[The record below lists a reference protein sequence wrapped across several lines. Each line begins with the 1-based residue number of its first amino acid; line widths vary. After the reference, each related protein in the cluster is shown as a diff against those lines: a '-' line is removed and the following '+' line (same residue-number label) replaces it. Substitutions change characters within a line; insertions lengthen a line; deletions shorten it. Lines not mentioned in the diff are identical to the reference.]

1 MVHHSR
7 GASRPNGYSEDV
19 PNPPK
24 LDDTVTRAL
33 KDVQTVTKSGGST
46 VGALQGV
53 RTFTPVNHVDH
64 RGRVFEIYPGAS
76 EFWTDPVVYCYAFT
90 VRAGQTKGWGLHVEK
105 DDRYTLISGEL
116 LTILF
121 DARLDSPTHGQ
132 AQKVTLSPQGAR
144 SLLIPAG
151 VWHMN
156 INVAESE
163 TFLINH
169 PTKAYVHEK
178 PDRLLLSWN
187 TSILPV
193 DVAAYFPTQ
202 QNIVSSDSCS

>member
-1 MVHHSR
+1 M
-7 GASRPNGYSEDV
+7 PDL
-19 PNPPK
+19 PK
-24 LDDTVTRAL
+24 LDDTVAHAL
-33 KDVQTVTKSGGST
+33 RDVQTVTKVGTPTSGN
-46 VGALQGV
+46 LHGV
-53 RTFTPVNHVDH
+53 RTFAPVNHVDH
-64 RGRVFEIYPGAS
+64 RGRVFEVYPGPS
-76 EFWTDPVVYCYAFT
+76 DFWTDPVVYCYTFT
-90 VRAGQTKGWGLHVEK
+90 IRAGQTKGWGLHVEK
-105 DDRYTLISGEL
+105 DDRYTLVSGEL

-132 AQKVTLSPQGAR
+132 VQKVTLSPEGAR

-156 INVAESE
+156 INLAESE

-202 QNIVSSDSCS
+202 QNVVSSHSCS